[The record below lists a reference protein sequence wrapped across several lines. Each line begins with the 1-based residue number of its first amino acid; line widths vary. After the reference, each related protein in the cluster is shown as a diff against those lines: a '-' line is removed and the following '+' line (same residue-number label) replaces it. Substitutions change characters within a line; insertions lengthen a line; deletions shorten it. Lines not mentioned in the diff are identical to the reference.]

1 MKQTPADLIALG
13 QSMFTKQSV
22 LLPLWQTMAEHFYP
36 QRADFTFNRN
46 IGTELA
52 GNLVDS
58 YPLLVSRELS
68 DSYETLLRQGEWFE
82 MATQDT
88 TDYQGKAW
96 LEWATMRQRQLILS
110 KQSGFKRATKE
121 GDRDH
126 AAFGQCVISVEINK
140 EANGLL
146 YRNWHLRDCAWF
158 DDEAGKVGGFV
169 RKWNAELKDLESY
182 FGVAK
187 LHKDVAEKISQKKD
201 MFKTLSCHHFIIPAS
216 MYGDQELMDRF
227 KYVSVWIDTE
237 HGHEIEAVGQNHF
250 MYAVPRFQT
259 IAGSPYAYSPATVV
273 GLPDARTLQAMT
285 HTLLEAGEKYTRPP
299 LLATHKAIR
308 GDVDLNPDGVTWLD
322 DQYDEKMGEALRP
335 LMQNMGGFPI
345 GLNLREGT
353 TEVLRSAFFLNKL
366 SLPNDG
372 KERTAY
378 EFSEIM
384 KQYRREVLPL
394 ISPIESDYNGQLCEI
409 SFELSM
415 QHGLMGSPYDIPESL
430 QGEDVEFKFISPL
443 TESEQEQKAQ
453 RFSTVTELLGQASEY
468 DPAVAENVDFDVAFR
483 DSVEGIKA
491 PTLWLKDL
499 QIVRETRVE
508 NAKQQDIIEQSELLE
523 TQANALASEQAVS

>member
-1 MKQTPADLIALG
+1 
-13 QSMFTKQSV
+13 
-22 LLPLWQTMAEHFYP
+22 
-36 QRADFTFNRN
+36 
-46 IGTELA
+46 
-52 GNLVDS
+52 
-58 YPLLVSRELS
+58 
-68 DSYETLLRQGEWFE
+68 
-82 MATQDT
+82 
-88 TDYQGKAW
+88 
-96 LEWATMRQRQLILS
+96 
-110 KQSGFKRATKE
+110 
-121 GDRDH
+121 
-126 AAFGQCVISVEINK
+126 
-140 EANGLL
+140 
-146 YRNWHLRDCAWF
+146 
-158 DDEAGKVGGFV
+158 
-169 RKWNAELKDLESY
+169 
-182 FGVAK
+182 
-187 LHKDVAEKISQKKD
+187 
-201 MFKTLSCHHFIIPAS
+201 
-216 MYGDQELMDRF
+216 
-227 KYVSVWIDTE
+227 
-237 HGHEIEAVGQNHF
+237 
-250 MYAVPRFQT
+250 
-259 IAGSPYAYSPATVV
+259 
-273 GLPDARTLQAMT
+273 
-285 HTLLEAGEKYTRPP
+285 
-299 LLATHKAIR
+299 
-308 GDVDLNPDGVTWLD
+308 
-322 DQYDEKMGEALRP
+322 MGEALRP